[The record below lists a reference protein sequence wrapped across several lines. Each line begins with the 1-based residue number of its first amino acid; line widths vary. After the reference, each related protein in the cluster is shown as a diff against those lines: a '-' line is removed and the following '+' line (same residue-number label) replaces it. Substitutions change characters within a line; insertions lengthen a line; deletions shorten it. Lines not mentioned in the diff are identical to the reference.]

1 MENTKDEA
9 VDLVL
14 ELTGALEAVLQTG
27 INGGDNMRLVHIGMS
42 GKGLTPSANKMADAS
57 EAATNKAY
65 AALAKAATFTAAI
78 AQTTPAIGG
87 EAESLAQETPKRPR
101 TFQEK
106 YGRPASAGCT
116 TVGGE
121 TEAQIFPPVDGV
133 PEYEPDWPGV
143 IDWFNVLAVNKDG
156 EVWAHVSDPEILGDG
171 FGSDEAYHFDTIPPP
186 PGDTWKQ
193 MLYKR
198 PE

>member
-1 MENTKDEA
+1 MENKQLPILCKKVVDTIGKDNLSAQVAFHKYVYTVSNEIKKWRERA
-9 VDLVL
+9 LQMVA
-14 ELTGALEAVLQTG
+14 ETGE
-27 INGGDNMRLVHIGMS
+27 
-42 GKGLTPSANKMADAS
+42 
-57 EAATNKAY
+57 E
-65 AALAKAATFTAAI
+65 
-78 AQTTPAIGG
+78 TTPAIGG